1 MQLLRSPASFYQ
13 PDSGRE
19 PLTFSLT
26 ALEDIIIPAAQQELL
41 PRFARVERQHKR
53 DGSVLTEADLAVQ
66 SRIAAQLQQQWPET
80 VFLGEEMTA
89 AEQSALLDGGQPV
102 WCLDPLDGTSNFAAG
117 IPYFCVS
124 LALLQQGGVR
134 LGIIYDPLR
143 DECFTASHEQGAC
156 LNGEPLR
163 IKPSGLELRQ
173 TTALIDFKRL
183 EKDLAT
189 RLVTEQPYASQR
201 SFGSVALDWCW
212 LAAGRCHVYLHGR
225 SNIWDYAAGNY
236 IFHAAGGYSSTLD
249 GETVFTHA
257 LTPRSSV
264 AALDPSL
271 FAAWTKW
278 LGITLKE

>member
-1 MQLLRSPASFYQ
+1 MTY
-13 PDSGRE
+13 
-19 PLTFSLT
+19 SL
-26 ALEDIIIPAAQQELL
+26 AVLKDMIIPAAQEELL

-66 SRIAAQLQQQWPET
+66 SRIATQLLQQWPDT

-89 AEQSALLDGGQPV
+89 AEQTQLLASGQPV

-124 LALLQQGGVR
+124 LALLQQGEVL
-134 LGIIYDPLR
+134 LGIVYDPVR
-143 DECFTASHEQGAC
+143 DECFTASGGQDAR
-156 LNGEPLR
+156 LNDEPLR
-163 IKPSGLELRQ
+163 VEQTGLELGQ

-189 RLVTEQPYASQR
+189 RLVTQIPYASQR

-212 LAAGRCHVYLHGR
+212 LAAGRCHIYLHGR
-225 SNIWDYAAGNY
+225 SNIWDYAAGNT

-249 GETVFTHA
+249 GEAIFTHA

-264 AALDPSL
+264 AAVDQAL
-271 FAAWTKW
+271 FAAWTEW
-278 LGITLKE
+278 LGITVK